1 MKQTIDKFLKVQLDG
16 RGSVYLQVLD
26 DRSPYG
32 FYVTDG
38 DSVWAGG
45 LNMPSHSYLQ
55 VTRRHVPRLDWIQNM
70 IQSGIAEPC
79 FSRYALLYFG
89 FTLPVYLKLYE
100 IDYPRFKR

>member
-26 DRSPYG
+26 DRSRYG

-38 DSVWAGG
+38 DNVWDGG
-45 LNMPSHSYLQ
+45 LNMRPHSYLQ
-55 VTRRHVPRLDWIQNM
+55 VTRRHVPRLDWIQSL
-70 IQSGIAEPC
+70 IESGIAEPC
-79 FSRYALLYFG
+79 FSRYAMLYLG
-89 FTLPVYLKLYE
+89 FTLPVYLELYE

>member
-1 MKQTIDKFLKVQLDG
+1 MQQTIDKFLKVQLDG

-45 LNMPSHSYLQ
+45 LNMRPHSYLK
-55 VTRRHVPRLDWIQNM
+55 VTRRSCPRLDWVQDM
-70 IQSGIAEPC
+70 IESGIAEPY
-79 FSRYALLYFG
+79 FEKYALLYLG
-89 FTLPVYLKLYE
+89 FTLPVFQELYE
-100 IDYPRFKR
+100 VKHPRFRH